1 MWKPG
6 WMTSCWLWF
15 QRKGGRVKEAR
26 LNLWWRSVAGVAVV
40 LLPEQKSATKAR
52 FDLVA
57 VDFCTSALV
66 CEAQLAGIALLSLYQ
81 AP

>member
-1 MWKPG
+1 M
-6 WMTSCWLWF
+6 
-15 QRKGGRVKEAR
+15 KEA
-26 LNLWWRSVAGVAVV
+26 LLSLWRRSVGAVV
-40 LLPEQKSATKAR
+40 VVLSPEQKSATKAR

-57 VDFCTSALV
+57 VDSCISASV

>member
-1 MWKPG
+1 MKD
-6 WMTSCWLWF
+6 
-15 QRKGGRVKEAR
+15 AR
-26 LNLWWRSVAGVAVV
+26 LNSWRRFVAGVVGV

-57 VDFCTSALV
+57 VDFCISALV

>member
-6 WMTSCWLWF
+6 WMTSCWRWF
-15 QRKGGRVKEAR
+15 QRKDGRGKEAR
-26 LNLWWRSVAGVAVV
+26 LNLWRRFVAAVGVVRR
-40 LLPEQKSATKAR
+40 PEQKSATKAR

-57 VDFCTSALV
+57 VDSCTSALV